1 MYRGFPAIRLGI
13 TIIVNS
19 VMPRYPIK
27 KAISTKRMKLMTGNI
42 GSVPNVLKIL
52 AACLRKQLN
61 SLTEPSMTGVQ
72 YPSESEKGSNW
83 KAQPIRSLSV
93 RMDELFSLEKLGFK
107 GFPILSY
114 LLNSM
119 EKNAVLKNI
128 NITMKT
134 FEV

>member
-1 MYRGFPAIRLGI
+1 MSELLDKILHKLFLSCAILFLWIATIGDLMDRKHISRERGFNMYRGFPAIRLGI

-72 YPSESEKGSNW
+72 YPSESEKGSN
-83 KAQPIRSLSV
+83 R
-93 RMDELFSLEKLGFK
+93 F
-107 GFPILSY
+107 
-114 LLNSM
+114 
-119 EKNAVLKNI
+119 
-128 NITMKT
+128 T
-134 FEV
+134 

>member
-61 SLTEPSMTGVQ
+61 RLTEPSKTGVQ
-72 YPSESEKGSNW
+72 FSSEWCFSAFSHGTDKNKQIPLDLNGSGG
-83 KAQPIRSLSV
+83 IFV
-93 RMDELFSLEKLGFK
+93 M
-107 GFPILSY
+107 
-114 LLNSM
+114 
-119 EKNAVLKNI
+119 V
-128 NITMKT
+128 
-134 FEV
+134 